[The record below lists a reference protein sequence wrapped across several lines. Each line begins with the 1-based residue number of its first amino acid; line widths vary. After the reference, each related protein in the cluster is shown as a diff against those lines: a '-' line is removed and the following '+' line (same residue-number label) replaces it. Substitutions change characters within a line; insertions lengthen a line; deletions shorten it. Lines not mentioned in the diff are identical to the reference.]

1 MKKEDMGA
9 KILSVLAELYA
20 KQEQVDIKYTIGG
33 NDEKKDDRHGRRDS
47 LREQRIKPR

>member
-33 NDEKKDDRHGRRDS
+33 NDEKKDDRHGGRHRF
-47 LREQRIKPR
+47 RGQRIEPR